1 MPRDRSDAG
10 ATRGV
15 LACRG
20 LAVLFALVLAVGL
33 LCPPAAATEDHPAEI
48 DEDLHLEAAGNQTVT
63 GSSTL
68 DAGTK
73 ITVRIRSS
81 GENPF
86 LRQRQVMIDEGGTF
100 AATFDL
106 SPAPPGAEYTAVVV
120 GEDGK
125 LSEPVSGTI
134 HEPGTEVST
143 VGMETNVRVAAGET
157 ARLNVS
163 MPASGSVDLKI
174 GDENEVGYQ
183 VTVALYDRDDDGEV
197 GVLFDTAAAG
207 TAEST
212 VSVTDGDGYE
222 IVRPETSL
230 DSPLEAG
237 DYPLRLYEDTADGD
251 PVTLGQLVVTDEETG
266 DSADAADSAEQ
277 ESGADYTDAWWYEA
291 APGIAGA
298 VALVTGLL
306 SLRFYQG

>member
-10 ATRGV
+10 AARGV
-15 LACRG
+15 LAHRG

-33 LCPPAAATEDHPAEI
+33 LCPPVAAAEDYPADI

-63 GSSTL
+63 GTSTL
-68 DAGTK
+68 DAGTEV
-73 ITVRIRSS
+73 TVRIRSS

-86 LRQRQVMIDEGGTF
+86 LMQRQVAIREDGTF

-106 SPAPPGAEYTAVVV
+106 SSVPPGSEYTAVVV
-120 GEDGK
+120 GDDGE

-134 HEPGTEVST
+134 REPGTEVST

-163 MPASGSVDLKI
+163 MPASGSVELKI

-197 GVLFDTAAAG
+197 GLLFDTAAAG

-237 DYPLRLYEDTADGD
+237 DYPLRLYENTDDGD
-251 PVTLGQLVVTDEETG
+251 PVTLGQLVVTDEGAGESAE
-266 DSADAADSAEQ
+266 SADSSEQ
-277 ESGADYTDAWWYEA
+277 ESEADYTDRWWHEA

-298 VALVTGLL
+298 VALITGLL